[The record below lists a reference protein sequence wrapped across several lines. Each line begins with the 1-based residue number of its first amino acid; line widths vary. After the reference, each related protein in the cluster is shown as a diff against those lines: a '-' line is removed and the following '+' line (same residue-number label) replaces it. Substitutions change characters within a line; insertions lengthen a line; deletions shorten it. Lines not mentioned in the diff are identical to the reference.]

1 MLKYKLGKIAIGFS
15 MLAGLAGCTPPE
27 KVSDIRFSDD
37 NFEKCVLDLGIEELD
52 QVTRLEC
59 SSMDIESADEIEYFP
74 QLNYLDLSSN
84 FLSQLDV
91 STNQKLQHLEVWAQL
106 SKKGLESLTFGTLPD
121 LTYLTLDGDNLTKTD
136 ITPATFEKQLPSLE
150 DLSILGTPIKGD
162 FTLSLQHQKLR
173 DLGII
178 DTEKDHIP
186 AKLKLD
192 LDLPALTRLFIQTPG
207 LESLSLNNSHQLEN
221 VEVVKTGI
229 KSLTLADM
237 PNLTEVRLSDNKLSE
252 LTVTNLP
259 ALHYLDANNN
269 QITSFDG
276 RTLPALTNLYLSEN
290 QLKTIQYA
298 QPNFISVLGLDN
310 NQLTSF
316 DFQLIPNI
324 TSYSLDNNP
333 LAKVEDQFAKNTHL
347 YYCVSAGEQLP
358 YIAEITEIYCNTNG
372 NVAESGDF
380 TQYNSLELLEI
391 TAEFDDGLLDLSTLE
406 DLKHLS
412 ATIYNLDTLKW
423 PSNSALETVYL
434 TYGKLKSLTIPTL
447 PKLNDLELKI
457 FNELET
463 LTIAPQPS
471 LTELELSGVS
481 VPELTIAPQPSL
493 TKLELSGGSVPE
505 LKMQQSPKLT
515 KIKVVH
521 SDLRHLTLEDMP
533 ALEQIQIFQAPL
545 ETLIIRKVPNL
556 KEICLYY
563 VPTTTKITSVL
574 SNKKLQSLIK
584 YDCR

>member
-1 MLKYKLGKIAIGFS
+1 MLV
-15 MLAGLAGCTPPE
+15 GLAGCTPPE

-59 SSMDIESADEIEYFP
+59 SRMDIESADEIEYFP

-84 FLSQLDV
+84 FISQLDV
-91 STNQKLQHLEVWAQL
+91 SANQKLQHLELWAQITEE
-106 SKKGLESLTFGTLPD
+106 GLKSLTLGTLPE
-121 LTYLTLDGDNLTKTD
+121 LTYLTVDGDDLSKTD

-150 DLSILGTPIKGD
+150 DLSFIDTPIKGD
-162 FTLSLQHQKLR
+162 FTLSLQHSKLR

-178 DTEKDHIP
+178 DTEKDHRLP
-186 AKLKLD
+186 AKLKLE

-207 LESLSLNNSHQLEN
+207 LETLSLSNSHQLEN
-221 VEVVKTGI
+221 IEITKTGL
-229 KSLTLADM
+229 KSLTLTDM
-237 PNLTEVRLSDNKLSE
+237 PNLTEVRLSDNKLSD
-252 LTVTNLP
+252 LTLTHLP
-259 ALHYLDANNN
+259 ALHYLEAQNN
-269 QITSFDG
+269 QIESFDG
-276 RTLPALTNLYLSEN
+276 RTLPALNNLYLAKN

-298 QPNFISVLGLDN
+298 QPNFISVLGLEN

-333 LAKVEDQFAKNTHL
+333 LAKVEDQFPKNTNL

-358 YIAEITEIYCNTNG
+358 YMAEITEIHCNNDG

-380 TQYNSLELLEI
+380 TQYNSLESLTLR
-391 TAEFDDGLLDLSTLE
+391 AEFDNGLLDLSTLS
-406 DLKHLS
+406 DLKYLN
-412 ATIYNLDTLKW
+412 ATIDNLVTLKW
-423 PSNSALETVYL
+423 PSHSALETAYFGYSNV
-434 TYGKLKSLTIPTL
+434 KSLTIPTL
-447 PKLNDLELKI
+447 PKLNDLELDRL
-457 FNELET
+457 NELET
-463 LTIAPQPS
+463 LIIAPQPS
-471 LTELELSGVS
+471 LKELELDDV
-481 VPELTIAPQPSL
+481 
-493 TKLELSGGSVPE
+493 SVPE

-515 KIKVVH
+515 KVTVVH

-545 ETLIIRKVPNL
+545 EKLVIRNVPNL

-563 VPTTTKITSVL
+563 VPTTTNITSVL
-574 SNKKLQSLIK
+574 PRDKLRSLIK

>member
-59 SSMDIESADEIEYFP
+59 SSMDIENADEIEYFP
-74 QLNYLDLSSN
+74 QLNYLDLNSN
-84 FLSQLDV
+84 LLSQLDV

-150 DLSILGTPIKGD
+150 DLSFIGTPIKGD

-178 DTEKDHIP
+178 DTEKDHSLP

-221 VEVVKTGI
+221 VEVVKTGL

-276 RTLPALTNLYLSEN
+276 RTLPALTNLYLEEN

-316 DFQLIPNI
+316 DFQLIPSI
-324 TSYSLDNNP
+324 TSYSLGNNP

-380 TQYNSLELLEI
+380 SQYNSLELLEL

-412 ATIYNLDTLKW
+412 ANIYNLDTLKW

-434 TYGKLKSLTIPTL
+434 TSSKVKSLTIPTL
-447 PKLNDLELKI
+447 PKLNDLELKSL
-457 FNELET
+457 NELET

-471 LTELELSGVS
+471 LTELELNDVS
-481 VPELTIAPQPSL
+481 A
-493 TKLELSGGSVPE
+493 PE

-515 KIKVVH
+515 QIKVVH

-533 ALEQIQIFQAPL
+533 ALEKIQIFQAPL

-574 SNKKLQSLIK
+574 SNEKLQSLIK

>member
-1 MLKYKLGKIAIGFS
+1 
-15 MLAGLAGCTPPE
+15 MLAGLTGCTPPE

-37 NFEKCVLDLGIEELD
+37 NFEKCILDLGIEELD

-59 SSMDIESADEIEYFP
+59 SSMEIESADEIEYFP

-91 STNQKLQHLEVWAQL
+91 SANQKLQHLEVWAQVTEE
-106 SKKGLESLTFGTLPD
+106 GLKSLTLGTLPD
-121 LTYLTLDGDNLTKTD
+121 LTYLTVDGDDLTKTD

-150 DLSILGTPIKGD
+150 NLSFIGTPIKGD
-162 FTLSLQHQKLR
+162 FTLSLQHHKLR

-178 DTEKDHIP
+178 DTEKDKSLP

-192 LDLPALTRLFIQTPG
+192 LDFPALTRLFIQTPG
-207 LESLSLNNSHQLEN
+207 LETLSLNNSHQLEN
-221 VEVVKTGI
+221 IEVTKTEL

-237 PNLTEVRLSDNKLSE
+237 PNLTEVRLSDNKLSD
-252 LTVTNLP
+252 LTLTNLP
-259 ALHYLDANNN
+259 ALHYLDADNN
-269 QITSFDG
+269 QIASFDS
-276 RTLPALTNLYLSEN
+276 RTLPALNNLYLAKN
-290 QLKTIQYA
+290 QLKNIQYA
-298 QPNFISVLGLDN
+298 QPNLITVLSLEN

-333 LAKVEDQFAKNTHL
+333 LAKVEEQFPKNTNL
-347 YYCVSAGEQLP
+347 YYCVTADGQIP
-358 YIAEITEIYCNTNG
+358 YVAEITEIYCHTDG

-380 TQYNSLELLEI
+380 TQYNSLESLALS
-391 TAEFDDGLLDLSTLE
+391 AKFDNGLLDLSTLE
-406 DLKHLS
+406 DLKHLNANIS
-412 ATIYNLDTLKW
+412 NLVTLKW
-423 PSNSALETVYL
+423 PSNSALETAYL
-434 TYGKLKSLTIPTL
+434 GYSNVKALTIPTL
-447 PKLNDLELKI
+447 PKLNELELERL
-457 FNELET
+457 NELET

-471 LTELELSGVS
+471 LTELELDNV
-481 VPELTIAPQPSL
+481 
-493 TKLELSGGSVPE
+493 SVPE
-505 LKMQQSPKLT
+505 LKMQHSPKLT
-515 KIKVVH
+515 KVQVVH

-533 ALEQIQIFQAPL
+533 ALEKIQIFQAPL
-545 ETLIIRKVPNL
+545 ETLIIRNVPNL

-574 SNKKLQSLIK
+574 SNEKLQSLIK